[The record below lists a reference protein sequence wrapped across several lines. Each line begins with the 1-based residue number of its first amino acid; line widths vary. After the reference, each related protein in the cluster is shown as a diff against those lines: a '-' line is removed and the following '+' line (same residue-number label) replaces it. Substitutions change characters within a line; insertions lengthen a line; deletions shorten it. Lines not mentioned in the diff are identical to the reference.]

1 MIKAPTAHDFEYYQ
15 MYIKYVIIFTL
26 IIFEI
31 LKKREKK
38 LRRKIWEI
46 SSFIFRSALLT
57 FVKVIISKK
66 PKKTFIYFS
75 PCYRN
80 VIITVYT
87 QYGWFLLRE
96 RERRDKL
103 ILSMDKNLL
112 TLCKSNIIFLNPCL
126 SSLDKLET
134 SPTDKNQVL
143 YSNKK

>member
-15 MYIKYVIIFTL
+15 MYIKCHNFYPNNL
-26 IIFEI
+26 WNFEE
-31 LKKREKK
+31 KRKK

-57 FVKVIISKK
+57 FVKVITSKK

>member
-31 LKKREKK
+31 LKERGEKD
-38 LRRKIWEI
+38 LGNL
-46 SSFIFRSALLT
+46 FIHFSQCT
-57 FVKVIISKK
+57 FDICKSDYIQKTK
-66 PKKTFIYFS
+66 KKTFIYFS
-75 PCYRN
+75 PCYPN

-126 SSLDKLET
+126 YSLDKLET